1 VLRRADRI
9 AFACVGL
16 ALAVGLAALPALPA
30 RFAVHFDAA
39 GRPDTLF
46 AAPVGVLVLPAVGA
60 AAVVLSRLGRGG
72 RSAVV
77 ADAAVALV
85 GATVA
90 YLQIVLVAVNL
101 GAPFDPRLA
110 VVPVLVAAGGLVL
123 LGRRGG
129 DSQR

>member
-16 ALAVGLAALPALPA
+16 ALAIGLAALPALPA
-30 RFAVHFDAA
+30 RFAVHVDAA
-39 GRPDTLF
+39 GRPDTLL

-72 RSAVV
+72 RSAVA

-90 YLQIVLVAVNL
+90 YLQVVLVAVNL
-101 GAPFDPRLA
+101 GVPFDPRLA
-110 VVPVLVAAGGLVL
+110 VVPVLVAAGGIAL